1 MSILSKETRM
11 VSLVELWKQSNKTK
25 KQFAQE
31 HGMSYDSFRYWTL
44 KLCPEESMK
53 RTCYKDQDFS
63 FIELNQ
69 EEFKEE
75 SSRTPQIEL
84 TLPNGIQVKI
94 Y

>member
-1 MSILSKETRM
+1 
-11 VSLVELWKQSNKTK
+11 
-25 KQFAQE
+25 
-31 HGMSYDSFRYWTL
+31 
-44 KLCPEESMK
+44 MK